1 MDKILVEG
9 IRLFGYHGCLDE
21 ESKIGTEYQI
31 DVTVWGNL
39 KPAAQSDNLAETLD
53 YVIINRIVAK
63 EVGHRAKLIETVGQ
77 RIIDELFKAMP
88 AVKKAKVK
96 LSKMYPPING
106 DVERV
111 SVVLK
116 QKRK

>member
-9 IRLFGYHGCLDE
+9 IRQYGYHGCLDE
-21 ESKIGTEYQI
+21 ESKIGTEYQV

-39 KPAAQSDNLAETLD
+39 KPASKSDELSETLD
-53 YVIINRIVAK
+53 YVIINRVVGQEVA
-63 EVGHRAKLIETVGQ
+63 HRAKLIEVVAQ
-77 RIIDELFKAMP
+77 RIIDQLFAKMP

-106 DVERV
+106 DVEKV

-116 QKRK
+116 RKRP